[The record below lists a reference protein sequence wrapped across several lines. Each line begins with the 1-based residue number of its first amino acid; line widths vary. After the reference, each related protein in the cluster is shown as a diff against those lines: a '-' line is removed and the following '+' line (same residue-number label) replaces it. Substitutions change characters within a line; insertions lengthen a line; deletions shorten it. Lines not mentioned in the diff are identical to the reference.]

1 VIASIAVDTALL
13 ALKIGF
19 LVLLYLFIWMIVR
32 SATRDVRAAPQES
45 IVIGAAQADEL
56 RAAARAQTVA
66 PGRFRV
72 VASPTLPPGELLVF
86 RDVVN
91 IGRAPDSGLRL
102 DRDEFASSKH
112 ARITP
117 APNGLW
123 IEDLGSTNGTYVN
136 GAPVTT
142 SRQLLPGDLVRV
154 GETELQVEA

>member
-1 VIASIAVDTALL
+1 VISSIAVDTALL

-32 SATRDVRAAPQES
+32 SATRDVRSTPQES

-56 RAAARAQTVA
+56 RAQVLAQPIT

-72 VASPTLPPGELLVF
+72 VASPSLPPGDLLEF
-86 RDVVN
+86 RHATVV
-91 IGRAPDSGLRL
+91 GRAPDSGLRL
-102 DRDEFASSKH
+102 DRDEFASSRH

-117 APNGLW
+117 AANGVW
-123 IEDLGSTNGTYVN
+123 IEDLGSTNGTSVN

-142 SRQLLPGDLVRV
+142 SRQLHSGDLVRM